1 MTPSPPEKTDP
12 AAEGQGDDTATL
24 PLLPTRDLV
33 LFPRMV
39 APVFVGRER
48 SISAIEAA
56 FAAQGPLI
64 LCAQREAAVEDPAL
78 EDLRSV
84 GVRAR
89 VLQLFR
95 LPDGSVKALVEGDE
109 RVRAERVVTRDPH
122 LVVEYV
128 PIESPDTRTTR
139 ARSLARRVS
148 DEFVR
153 YVGLHPQLAD
163 EAQFVVQQAD
173 DAGELADIVA
183 AHLQIEAGEKQALL
197 ETVSTQQRLLALLES
212 LAEENAVLGIE
223 REIGLKVQQR
233 VEGAQRQML
242 LHEKLRVLRDE
253 IEEGGDV
260 ADDDLAGYAQRAAE
274 AQLSPAARRL
284 VTREL
289 TKLKQAPAL
298 SPEVAVIRGFLDT
311 VLDLPWG
318 RLAPVEVDVA
328 KVARHLARTH
338 HGLDDVKD
346 RILEYLAVCRMRADA
361 AQARGD
367 AAGESEDQPA
377 TIICLT
383 GPPGTGKS
391 SVAQSIAA
399 ALGRPFVRVALGG
412 VRDEAEIRGH
422 RRTYVGAMPGRIV
435 EGLAKAGVDNPVMLL
450 DELDKLDSD
459 WRGSPAA
466 ALMEVLDPAHNHAF
480 RDNYLEAE
488 YDLSRVF
495 FIATAN
501 DVDAVPATLYD
512 RLEVIHLSGYTLS
525 EKLAI
530 ARRHLLPRV
539 ARDSGLGRRDVR
551 FARGVLPAIVRG
563 YTREA
568 GVRELE
574 RALRRIDRKVARR
587 HLEDG
592 LPLPATV
599 GAGDL
604 RGYLGEAVWTEAELP
619 RAARVGE
626 SLGLAYT
633 TDGGEVLTVE
643 ATIARGRGELLLT
656 GQLGEVMQE
665 SASTAWGHLLSRV
678 DQDAELCRL
687 VAGSS
692 CHTPEGLDLTNR
704 DVRVHVPEG
713 AVPKDGPSA
722 GLALAVAMLSALG
735 QVPVRPRVAMTGEIT
750 LGGRIL
756 RVGGLREK
764 LLAAG
769 RSGVRTVLLPA
780 ANRSTV
786 EELPSD
792 LTAKLRLVYVDSLRE
807 ALPHVFAQAGVT
819 RRAFRGHNETRT
831 PGSGPK
837 YAGEGTM
844 HEHEHEHNHQT
855 PGSTEEPGVD
865 AGSGALEKHCS
876 QCGSLIEGSDEFCQ
890 VCAVEYSGGEAP
902 DDKA

>member
-1 MTPSPPEKTDP
+1 MTPSLPEKTDP

-33 LFPRMV
+33 LFPGMV

-128 PIESPDTRTTR
+128 PIESPGTRTTR
-139 ARSLARRVS
+139 ARGLARRVS
-148 DEFVR
+148 DEFVHC
-153 YVGLHPQLAD
+153 VGLHPQLAG

-173 DAGELADIVA
+173 DAGGLADIVA

-197 ETVSTQQRLLALLES
+197 ETVSTQLRLLALLES

-318 RLAPVEVDVA
+318 KLAPVEVDVA

-512 RLEVIHLSGYTLS
+512 RLEVIPLSGYTMT

-530 ARRHLLPRV
+530 ARRHLL
-539 ARDSGLGRRDVR
+539 LH
-551 FARGVLPAIVRG
+551 
-563 YTREA
+563 
-568 GVRELE
+568 
-574 RALRRIDRKVARR
+574 R
-587 HLEDG
+587 H
-592 LPLPATV
+592 
-599 GAGDL
+599 
-604 RGYLGEAVWTEAELP
+604 
-619 RAARVGE
+619 
-626 SLGLAYT
+626 
-633 TDGGEVLTVE
+633 
-643 ATIARGRGELLLT
+643 
-656 GQLGEVMQE
+656 QL
-665 SASTAWGHLLSRV
+665 
-678 DQDAELCRL
+678 
-687 VAGSS
+687 
-692 CHTPEGLDLTNR
+692 LDL
-704 DVRVHVPEG
+704 
-713 AVPKDGPSA
+713 
-722 GLALAVAMLSALG
+722 G
-735 QVPVRPRVAMTGEIT
+735 Q
-750 LGGRIL
+750 
-756 RVGGLREK
+756 
-764 LLAAG
+764 
-769 RSGVRTVLLPA
+769 
-780 ANRSTV
+780 
-786 EELPSD
+786 
-792 LTAKLRLVYVDSLRE
+792 
-807 ALPHVFAQAGVT
+807 
-819 RRAFRGHNETRT
+819 
-831 PGSGPK
+831 
-837 YAGEGTM
+837 
-844 HEHEHEHNHQT
+844 
-855 PGSTEEPGVD
+855 EPGVD
-865 AGSGALEKHCS
+865 RRFLEDLVQRHAHAESVGHEQEALGAGIADFVDDLVGIAAALTEAVDAGLQPTQRLLEAFLEGAADGHDLAHARH
-876 QCGSLIEGSDEFCQ
+876 LRRQ
-890 VCAVEYSGGEAP
+890 VRVGGGEFLEGKTRDLGHDIVDRRLKGRRGRAAG
-902 DDKA
+902 DVVFEFVERVADSKFRGDLGDREARGF